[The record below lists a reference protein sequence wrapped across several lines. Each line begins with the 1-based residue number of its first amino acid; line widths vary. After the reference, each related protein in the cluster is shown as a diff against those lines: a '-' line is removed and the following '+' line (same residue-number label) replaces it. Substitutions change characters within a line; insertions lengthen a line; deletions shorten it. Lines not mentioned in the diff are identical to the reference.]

1 MRDGRARMMD
11 DRLRRGGPEMK
22 FISMDAIM
30 TRRKSFV
37 CASFAVAMVVGA
49 MTFGATSPAFAGRQV
64 HGGDVARLL
73 SGRAFRIECVDGTIG
88 RGQVSVA
95 GVANVSYRR
104 PSMSGPEETD
114 HAVMRVKGVEICLA
128 WKQFGGGGDGCYP
141 VSEEAAGARYRLST
155 GPLWCDISPK

>member
-1 MRDGRARMMD
+1 MRDASVQMMD
-11 DRLRRGGPEMK
+11 SHSRRGGPEMN

-30 TRRKSFV
+30 TRRQSFV
-37 CASFAVAMVVGA
+37 CASFAFSMVVGI
-49 MTFGATSPAFAGRQV
+49 MTFATTSPAIAGRQV

-73 SGRAFRIECVDGTIG
+73 SGRAFRIECVDGTVG
-88 RGQVSVA
+88 RGQISQA

-114 HAVMRVKGVEICLA
+114 HAMVRVKGVEICLA

-141 VSEEAAGARYRLST
+141 VSEEAPGSRYR
-155 GPLWCDISPK
+155 

>member
-1 MRDGRARMMD
+1 
-11 DRLRRGGPEMK
+11 MK
-22 FISMDAIM
+22 FINMDAVM

-37 CASFAVAMVVGA
+37 GASFTIAMVAGA
-49 MTFGATSPAFAGRQV
+49 MMFGATSPAFAGRQV
-64 HGGDVARLL
+64 QGGDVARLL
-73 SGRAFRIECVDGTIG
+73 NGRAFRIECVDGTVG

-114 HAVMRVKGVEICLA
+114 RAVMRVRGVEICLA

-141 VSEEAAGARYRLST
+141 VSEEVAGARYRLST